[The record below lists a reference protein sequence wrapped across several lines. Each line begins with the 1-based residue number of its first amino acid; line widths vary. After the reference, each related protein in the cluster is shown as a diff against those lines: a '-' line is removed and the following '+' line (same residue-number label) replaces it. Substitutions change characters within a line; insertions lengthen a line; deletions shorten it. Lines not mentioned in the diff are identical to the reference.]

1 MVIDIMCWTIL
12 IVIIVSSAMQ
22 MLYCI
27 GMAIYFYYEL
37 KDGKAKRYTEEQ
49 RKEDEEQIQSIK
61 EMNARKEEKR
71 KKRQQRRNNRKWR

>member
-1 MVIDIMCWTIL
+1 MVDIVCWTML
-12 IVIIVSSAMQ
+12 IAIIAPAAML

-71 KKRQQRRNNRKWR
+71 KKRQQRWNNRKWR

>member
-1 MVIDIMCWTIL
+1 MVIDIICWTIL
-12 IVIIVSSAMQ
+12 IVIIVSAAML

-49 RKEDEEQIQSIK
+49 RKEDEE
-61 EMNARKEEKR
+61 
-71 KKRQQRRNNRKWR
+71 